1 MRLETHSYSPKSMH
15 AVTTTH
21 TYYVNSISSFG
32 KNIWAVESSRSLVTI
47 PFKKHP
53 YHLKS
58 MYALQK
64 EDGLLVNVLF
74 KTNPYHLK
82 SMYALWKG
90 DGLLVNVLFKTH
102 PYHLKSMYTLWKED
116 GLLVTILFR
125 KNPYHSKSKYV
136 KYDYFAE
143 GMHTFCKVCIGRRRL
158 FSF

>member
-15 AVTTTH
+15 AVTITH
-21 TYYVNSISSFG
+21 TYFVNSISSFG

-58 MYALQK
+58 MYALWR
-64 EDGLLVNVLF
+64 V
-74 KTNPYHLK
+74 
-82 SMYALWKG
+82 

-125 KNPYHSKSKYV
+125 KNPHHPKSKYA

>member
-21 TYYVNSISSFG
+21 TYFVNSISSFG
-32 KNIWAVESSRSLVTI
+32 KNIWAVESSRSLATI
-47 PFKKHP
+47 LFKTHP

-58 MYALQK
+58 MYAPRK
-64 EDGLLVNVLF
+64 V
-74 KTNPYHLK
+74 
-82 SMYALWKG
+82 

-125 KNPYHSKSKYV
+125 KNPHHPKSKYA